1 MMIKLNKENCAK
13 FDEKFWEF
21 YIETGFGNKS
31 KTDIDATIYDIIC
44 NLGIID
50 DTKSALLIGR
60 YLRASETSIK
70 KYKEERFFKRK
81 IEDDKLK
88 EQVRSIFRS
97 NQIKL
102 SKGSD
107 KITFTVSNVAAKLY
121 VEELLHNSGRNYD
134 YTNNPSNISMNIE
147 TFVYIAQ
154 ELGCD
159 LNSGLNNIMG
169 CNEIGSIMGE
179 KNIIIQNI
187 YNSNKSTSDKVIE
200 ILSIISQV
208 SGGLLRA
215 LKYLGVAI

>member
-1 MMIKLNKENCAK
+1 MIKLNKENCAK
-13 FDEKFWEF
+13 LDEKFWEF

-121 VEELLHNSGRNYD
+121 VEELLHN
-134 YTNNPSNISMNIE
+134 
-147 TFVYIAQ
+147 
-154 ELGCD
+154 
-159 LNSGLNNIMG
+159 
-169 CNEIGSIMGE
+169 
-179 KNIIIQNI
+179 
-187 YNSNKSTSDKVIE
+187 
-200 ILSIISQV
+200 
-208 SGGLLRA
+208 
-215 LKYLGVAI
+215 